1 MKRTCIV
8 LVVMAFST
16 VASAEV
22 PWAQGVSKENQTKAN
37 ALFAEANQLFAQQA
51 HKPALE
57 KYKQAIELWPHPLIE
72 FNMGVTLVRLDLYLE
87 AAETL
92 DKALRYGQQPYPS
105 PEQYQ
110 QAVDYQK
117 LIAGRVGTVEAG
129 CDQKD
134 AHVLLDGKP
143 WFSCPGKQKLRV
155 MAGEHVIVGES
166 KGFMTISK
174 RVVVAGGAT
183 ASHTIELLPLDAVV
197 KLEYPSPRW
206 LPWTTAGIG
215 AAVGLGGL
223 GFWFAGRS
231 QMDRFEADFA
241 MLCPTGC
248 DKDLDT
254 NPTERQLA
262 DQRDSAQLKGKI
274 GISMMAAGG
283 AITISG
289 VVWAIMNR
297 PKRVLPKMEV
307 SPNEGGATARASWR
321 F

>member
-1 MKRTCIV
+1 MTRLCIAVV
-8 LVVMAFST
+8 LLAFSS
-16 VASAEV
+16 VASADV
-22 PWAQGVSKENQTKAN
+22 PWAEGVSKENQSKAN
-37 ALFAEANQLFAQQA
+37 TLFAEANQLFAQQA

-87 AAETL
+87 AADTL
-92 DKALRYGQQPYPS
+92 DKALRFGKDPYPS

-117 LIAGRVGTVEAG
+117 LIAGRVGTVEAS
-129 CDQKD
+129 CDQAD

-143 WFSCPGKQKLRV
+143 WFSCPGTKKLRV

-174 RVVVAGGAT
+174 SVVVGGGAT
-183 ASHTIELLPLDAVV
+183 ASQKITLLPLDAVV

-206 LPWTTAGIG
+206 LPWTTAGVG
-215 AAVGLGGL
+215 AAIGLGGL

-248 DKDLDT
+248 DADLNS

-262 DQRDSAQLKGKI
+262 DQRDSAKLKGKI
-274 GISMMAAGG
+274 AISMMAAGG

-289 VVWAIMNR
+289 VVWAILNR

-307 SPNEGGATARASWR
+307 APTDGGATARVRWR